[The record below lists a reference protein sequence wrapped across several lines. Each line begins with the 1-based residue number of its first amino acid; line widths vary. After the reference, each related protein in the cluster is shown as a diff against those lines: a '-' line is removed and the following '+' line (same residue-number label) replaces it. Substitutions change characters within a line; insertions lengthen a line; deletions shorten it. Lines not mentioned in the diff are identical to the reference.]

1 MAMKVLKNYLPILFS
16 LFAFVSC
23 GGDDEDDFAN
33 SNDNYYVKY
42 EVTAGQQ
49 VSYAYYTD
57 RSISYSDV
65 DRIESFDVRN
75 KEWEGTYGP
84 FKKGQTVQ
92 LSVTTSGKTN
102 SNARISVSINKEP
115 FVVKAEQR
123 ESNNIKLSY
132 TIDF

>member
-1 MAMKVLKNYLPILFS
+1 MAMKVLKKYLPILFS

-84 FKKGQTVQ
+84 LKK
-92 LSVTTSGKTN
+92 
-102 SNARISVSINKEP
+102 ARQCNC
-115 FVVKAEQR
+115 
-123 ESNNIKLSY
+123 L
-132 TIDF
+132 